1 MYITT
6 RIATRL
12 LLGIVVAGAAACSA
26 GSDAGT
32 GPSGGTEPP
41 GDAPANITGTFR
53 LASHD
58 GNPVPALVWYDDT
71 AEGIDAEM
79 WIESG
84 SIVLRP
90 DSTYRQ
96 TDISRLVIEGV
107 SEQTRNSVT
116 DDTYSFAPYDPGA
129 DYGTLTFRG
138 EHGGQVTCPLT
149 QFSITCPASV
159 PGPAG
164 QSDISVTLVYVRE

>member
-1 MYITT
+1 MHTTT
-6 RIATRL
+6 RIAARL
-12 LLGIVVAGAAACSA
+12 LLAVSVGVAAACSA
-26 GSDAGT
+26 GSDTGT

-41 GDAPANITGTFR
+41 GDTPAKITGTFR
-53 LASHD
+53 LATHD

-79 WIESG
+79 WIDRG

-107 SEQTRNSVT
+107 SEQTRNSAT
-116 DDTYSFAPYDPGA
+116 DGTYSFAPHDPGA

-149 QFSITCPASV
+149 QISIACPASV

-164 QSDISVTLVYVRE
+164 GPDIAVTLVYVRD